1 MLIFQASGL
10 ASCAATFCWCFGF
23 PWVQRGLFPLRSL
36 RLPSAISPSVT
47 VTFMS
52 KIVHRV
58 VCCQPHVAVFLS
70 ALVGAAHM
78 PQKPVTIL
86 ACGKASARLWQ
97 ALSSSHSA
105 AVFPWETEAALSCPR
120 AGGGVVSIRFFSV
133 DSTLFSVLNYISYF
147 PH

>member
-1 MLIFQASGL
+1 MPIFQASGL

-58 VCCQPHVAVFLS
+58 VCCQPYVAVFLS

-78 PQKPVTIL
+78 PQNLLPSWRVERQ
-86 ACGKASARLWQ
+86 AQGCGKHCPAHILQ
-97 ALSSSHSA
+97 LSSHGRLRQ
-105 AVFPWETEAALSCPR
+105 LSLAPELGVGWCQFASFLWIPR
-120 AGGGVVSIRFFSV
+120 CF
-133 DSTLFSVLNYISYF
+133 LY
-147 PH
+147 